1 MNSIKKCI
9 VQFLEEDGGFV
20 WGGVL
25 ARAIHDLT
33 GHKEAIVERRA
44 RELVREEVLEATYEQ
59 VEGKGPKCVKYK
71 VIPFHPNPEIAYNK
85 ELRQAELL

>member
-9 VQFLEEDGGFV
+9 VQFLEEDGNFV
-20 WGGVL
+20 WGGAL

-44 RELVREEVLEATYEQ
+44 RELVREGILEAIYEQ
-59 VEGKGPKCVKYK
+59 VEGKGPRCVKYK
-71 VIPFHPNPEIAYNK
+71 VIPFQSAPEIMYNE
-85 ELRQAELL
+85 ELKQAELL